1 MEKTRFFKLVRL
13 QKCIMKC
20 ITFKNKSQ
28 FTTQALFGILMLALF
43 VGILVYGYTALSDA
57 SSEISARD
65 LDELRQTIEQRTS
78 VCAQPSQRGRVET
91 INVPQNQITHICY
104 ISNID
109 AINQFNPEFGTI
121 ASQVGIV
128 QSHTIVL
135 LNGPTDRD
143 FYNILIGGNFQQEFE
158 RFMIYDIIELREG
171 ASLSDPIN
179 ECQIRDQGNL
189 RFRFTC

>member
-1 MEKTRFFKLVRL
+1 
-13 QKCIMKC
+13 MKC

-104 ISNID
+104 ISSFEGLNHNFVEILEQRGV
-109 AINQFNPEFGTI
+109 IQTNTI
-121 ASQVGIV
+121 I
-128 QSHTIVL
+128 L
-135 LNGPTDRD
+135 LNGPPEID
-143 FYNILIGGNFQQEFE
+143 FYNIDYSNPQASDTID
-158 RFMIYDIIELREG
+158 RFMIYDIIELRDS
-171 ASLSDPIN
+171 ASISDPRNSVIN
-179 ECQIRDQGNL
+179 NWCQVREG
-189 RFRFTC
+189 REFRFSFEC